1 MDSIS
6 NLNNLGIYTRLP
18 LFLIGVLFLKLNL
31 SLIEN
36 RRNTYDKEEQENIF
50 NNGANKK
57 VNAFITLLYLTNKVK
72 FKISRS
78 RTSNDFID
86 HLRNV
91 KGYMKNNR
99 VKFK

>member
-1 MDSIS
+1 MMK
-6 NLNNLGIYTRLP
+6 G
-18 LFLIGVLFLKLNL
+18 
-31 SLIEN
+31 
-36 RRNTYDKEEQENIF
+36 EQQNIF

-91 KGYMKNNR
+91 KRYMKN
-99 VKFK
+99 KE